1 MHYCNIFIL
10 LACFLGDATRMSLLH
25 LVHGAIRHRH
35 EEHVGLSETEEGNK
49 VKIGYFYHP
58 RLNDFSE
65 GKALPFYWF
74 LLLPSKE

>member
-1 MHYCNIFIL
+1 
-10 LACFLGDATRMSLLH
+10 MSLLH

-65 GKALPFYWF
+65 GKALPF
-74 LLLPSKE
+74 